1 VGPVAAQVIVVG
13 ALKGGV
19 GKSRLAVMM
28 ALYLASLGRSVH
40 LIDGDTISQT
50 TWKWHRRAAKADG
63 WPAAVAVARHPFDDI
78 DEHIDE
84 HAVDVDY
91 VVADIGGGQRSVF
104 EAALTRAHRLLV
116 PIGAD
121 PSEAEQLPAT
131 WTSAKDAASR
141 SVVGGF
147 EAYVVL
153 SRTDHQTTLPRE
165 AREQLADQYPLC
177 DTELV
182 KRVAYQR
189 AYPTVPTDFL
199 DVPVLLDEI
208 GLVKTRG

>member
-1 VGPVAAQVIVVG
+1 MVAQVIVVG

-19 GKSRLAVMM
+19 GKSRLSVLM
-28 ALYLASLGRSVH
+28 ALYLESLGRSVH

-50 TWKWHRRAAKADG
+50 TWKWHRKAAKTETG
-63 WPAAVAVARHPFDDI
+63 KRWPEGVSVARHPFDDV

-84 HAVDVDY
+84 HAADVDY

-121 PSEAEQLPAT
+121 PSETEQLPGT
-131 WTSAKDAASR
+131 WASAKAAAGR

-153 SRTDHQTTLPRE
+153 SRTDHQTTLPGE

-177 DTELV
+177 DTELL

-189 AYPTVPTDFL
+189 AYATVPASFL
-199 DVPVLLDEI
+199 DVPKLLDEI
-208 GLVKTRG
+208 GLETKR